1 MRVGILGG
9 TGFVGGY
16 LVDALLTKGH
26 RPVVLVRPGSE
37 ERVRWRERCTL
48 IGGEVADEGAVRAL
62 VQGSDALIYN
72 IGILR
77 ERPGRGITFEAL
89 HWRGAKRAMDLA
101 VDAGGRRFL
110 LMSANG
116 VRADGTAYQRT
127 KYQAEEY
134 LRTTGLPFTI
144 YRPSVIFGPPWGHME
159 IATQLHRDIIRPPL
173 PAPLFYRGLLP
184 SDSGAFRLAP
194 IHAEEVAGAFVQGL
208 EDPQAIGRT
217 ILLCGPEDLTWREL
231 LRRIAA
237 AAGQPRK
244 LMIPV
249 PAAPLGLAARLLER
263 FPPFPITAD
272 QLRMLIEGNTC
283 ESGGG
288 DVARGRSRFDVTNL
302 AYLASA
308 A

>member
-16 LVDALLTKGH
+16 LVDALLAKGH
-26 RPVVLVRPGSE
+26 RPVVLVRPSSE
-37 ERVRWRERCTL
+37 GRVHWRERCEL
-48 IGGEVADEGAVRAL
+48 IPGDVASEGDVRAL

-77 ERPGRGITFEAL
+77 ELPGRGITFEAL

-101 VDAGGRRFL
+101 VAAGGRRFL

-144 YRPSVIFGPPWGHME
+144 YRPSVIFGPPRGSME
-159 IATQLHRDIIRPPL
+159 IATQLYRDVIRPPL
-173 PAPLFYRGLLP
+173 PAPLFYKGLLP
-184 SDSGAFRLAP
+184 LDAGAFRLAP
-194 IHAEEVAGAFVQGL
+194 IHVEEVADAFAQDL
-208 EDPQAIGRT
+208 EGPATIGKT
-217 ILLCGPEDLTWREL
+217 LLLCGPEDLTWREM
-231 LRRIAA
+231 LRRIAGA
-237 AAGQPRK
+237 TGHGRK
-244 LMIPV
+244 PMVPV

-263 FPPFPITAD
+263 FPAFPITAD
-272 QLRMLIEGNTC
+272 QLQMLLEGNTC
-283 ESGGG
+283 EAGGG
-288 DVARGRSRFDVTNL
+288 EVVRGLRRFDATNL